1 MDAEAGPS
9 KPVLHTHDISSL
21 LDLRT
26 EFLHRKK
33 AAVAQNAAASP
44 LVNKSK
50 NNILAVTKQ
59 ETKAKD
65 EQREARQA
73 RIRLN
78 GEQLR
83 KEEAERIRRQKIL
96 EEKASIYEKMT
107 TGKSQLVYDDGS
119 TAEFLVNFE
128 QKKREI
134 ENRETEKSGSANIR
148 DDERDKSIKEP
159 LQPANPLVVHY
170 DPTEDR
176 GRMFGASHVP
186 LPFMD
191 EEKRQ
196 EKIEELKQLTEET
209 NRNRAKRKKAIDEMK
224 VKERE
229 AINRLRFRKGLPPLE
244 FSDEE
249 EDKEENEPSADT
261 VNLDEI
267 PLPVEST
274 LESTEEVPP
283 EKKKKYGVRE
293 WDRGKVGY
301 TRWITKQREERD
313 EEFRPPNSYYSNK

>member
-33 AAVAQNAAASP
+33 AAVAQNSAASS
-44 LVNKSK
+44 LVNKTK
-50 NNILAVTKQ
+50 NNILAATKQ
-59 ETKAKD
+59 EKKAK
-65 EQREARQA
+65 EEVREARQA

-107 TGKSQLVYDDGS
+107 TGESQLVYEDG
-119 TAEFLVNFE
+119 TTPEFLVNFE

-134 ENRETEKSGSANIR
+134 EIREIENPGSANIR
-148 DDERDKSIKEP
+148 DDERDQSTKEP

-170 DPTEDR
+170 DYTEDK

-209 NRNRAKRKKAIDEMK
+209 NRNRAKRKKVIDERK

-249 EDKEENEPSADT
+249 EEKEENEPD
-261 VNLDEI
+261 
-267 PLPVEST
+267 ST
-274 LESTEEVPP
+274 SEATEEAPP

-301 TRWITKQREERD
+301 TKWITKQRDERD
-313 EEFRPPNSYYSNK
+313 DEFRPPNFY